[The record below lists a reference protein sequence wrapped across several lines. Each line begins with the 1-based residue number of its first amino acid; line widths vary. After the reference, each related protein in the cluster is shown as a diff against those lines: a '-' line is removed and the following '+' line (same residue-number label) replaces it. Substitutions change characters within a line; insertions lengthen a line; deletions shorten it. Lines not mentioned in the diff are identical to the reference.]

1 AARMAALGG
10 IQVFPPRDR
19 QMQAWREGRISVA
32 DLTQALQQL
41 PEAQAAGLTVEQCTQ
56 ALQAGSLQVQLPL
69 LIDVLDNDPHRH
81 KRLSWR
87 QAITHQ
93 VSQTCAAYFDE
104 HQASWQPERHQGLY
118 AFWLD
123 TLKHDHGIGLL
134 MGLPNIR

>member
-1 AARMAALGG
+1 
-10 IQVFPPRDR
+10 
-19 QMQAWREGRISVA
+19 MQAWREGRISVA

-93 VSQTCAAYFDE
+93 VSQTLRLT
-104 HQASWQPERHQGLY
+104 S
-118 AFWLD
+118 
-123 TLKHDHGIGLL
+123 T
-134 MGLPNIR
+134 NIRRAGSPSVIRAYMPSGSTR